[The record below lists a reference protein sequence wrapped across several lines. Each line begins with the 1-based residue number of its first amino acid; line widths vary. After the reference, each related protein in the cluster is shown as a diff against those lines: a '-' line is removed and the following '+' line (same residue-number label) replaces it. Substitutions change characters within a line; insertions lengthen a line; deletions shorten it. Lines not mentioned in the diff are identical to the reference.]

1 MAALTAYD
9 LPTATPLSEGQKE
22 MVRIIFEEFR
32 AAGFHRGVAVA
43 AVANAYAESGFNPNA
58 VGDSGKS
65 VGLFQLHEAGV
76 GSGMSVEARR
86 DPHTNARTMANW
98 GLREPRFMAVAQDP
112 DATLRDLTYAFTVY
126 LERPANAH
134 GHGLS
139 RAAWAERNYPEVATV
154 SGRALASWSG
164 SGASSLGPTL
174 ALASA
179 ALALTFVWVY
189 QDKIRKRLG
198 V

>member
-9 LPTATPLSEGQKE
+9 LPAATSLSEGQKE

-43 AVANAYAESGFNPNA
+43 AVANAWAESGLNPNA

-86 DPHTNARTMANW
+86 DPRTNARTMANW
-98 GLREPRFMAVAQDP
+98 GLREPRFMSVAQDP
-112 DATLRDLTYAFTVY
+112 DATLRDITYAFTVY
-126 LERPANAH
+126 LERPVNSH
-134 GHGLS
+134 EHGLS
-139 RAAWAERNYPEVATV
+139 RAAWAERNYPEAAKV

-164 SGASSLGPTL
+164 AGFSPAAT
-174 ALASA
+174 ALTISA
-179 ALALTFVWVY
+179 AALSLTLFWVY
-189 QDKIRKRLG
+189 RDKIRARLG